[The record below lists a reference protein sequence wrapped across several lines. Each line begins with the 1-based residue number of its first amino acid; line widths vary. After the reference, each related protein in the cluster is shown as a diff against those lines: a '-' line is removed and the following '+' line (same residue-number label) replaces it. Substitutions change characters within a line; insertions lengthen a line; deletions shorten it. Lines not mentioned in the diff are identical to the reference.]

1 MKWNLTSNWFDNF
14 LTTEVIFSPTNLSI
28 CCVRNLYVQFIIV
41 NIRPEVINY
50 KCSYISFTIRAD
62 VMINGIIHRVF
73 TFKSDAR
80 TQWHKFNYLKRTR
93 NFMKR
98 TVFLEIRKT
107 DKSISQ
113 SGKINAEHGHAVSAK
128 IWLLKI
134 KTKLL
139 SKSLKFL
146 TAEYTLGLFKQYDY
160 HINLVIFL
168 DIHSRCLRMV
178 MLVSKFVKT
187 PENMIDYSNTKY
199 PMILFINVSYP
210 LHMCHNLFRHW
221 QPT

>member
-1 MKWNLTSNWFDNF
+1 MLRKQSNYCISTLKQWDDN
-14 LTTEVIFSPTNLSI
+14 I
-28 CCVRNLYVQFIIV
+28 RIV
-41 NIRPEVINY
+41 NSQLITGT
-50 KCSYISFTIRAD
+50 K
-62 VMINGIIHRVF
+62 
-73 TFKSDAR
+73 
-80 TQWHKFNYLKRTR
+80 L
-93 NFMKR
+93 
-98 TVFLEIRKT
+98 IRKT

-134 KTKLL
+134 KIKLL

-146 TAEYTLGLFKQYDY
+146 TAEYTLGLFIQYDY

-199 PMILFINVSYP
+199 PMILFINVSYS